1 MGIGLKD
8 TEYRVFRDL
17 TTDIVR
23 KTKKR
28 PKWSLKMDKKHKI
41 PPFVSK
47 AKQDKI
53 YGKLY
58 IAERKAFTPEM

>member
-1 MGIGLKD
+1 M
-8 TEYRVFRDL
+8 FRDL

-23 KTKKR
+23 KTRKR

-53 YGKLY
+53 CGKLY